1 MAVTRYRAVSN
12 GHSGAQFAAV
22 RIPPWTSRS
31 GGPSPSVIVPIATP
45 SLLRTASRMAWTLL
59 GRAHPPHVHLDA
71 IIVAL

>member
-22 RIPPWTSRS
+22 RIPPWTSSS

-45 SLLRTASRMAWTLL
+45 SWLRTVSPTRWTLVTAD
-59 GRAHPPHVHLDA
+59 RP
-71 IIVAL
+71 